1 MAILQISR
9 IQVRRGL
16 QQDLPQLASGEFGW
30 SMDQR
35 RLFIGNG
42 TIDEGAPTQ
51 GRTEIVTAPSLTSIG
66 TDLLQYSF
74 KGTKSGYI
82 SQTGSSVLS
91 PVYRAL
97 QEVLDETVTVTD
109 FGATGDGT
117 TDDTAAINRAI
128 QQIYVSSLLSTVPVR
143 RTIRFPAG
151 TYKVTGTILI
161 QPYCTL
167 LGSGKNNSVITSTS
181 ATVFTTADSLYQSGI
196 GSLGTNS
203 ATLPTSI
210 AIGYMGFTTTGG
222 TNPAVV
228 IDSTR
233 DILFKSVYFSAAS
246 GATNVV
252 TITNSATTASTGV
265 TFENCTFNGAA
276 TGLGATTISGFA
288 GVGVRVKDSIF
299 TNNSTAGIAI
309 GSVLSGLVSENNY
322 FDTTVTAGITGIT
335 GNNYSFGDTYASGDN
350 AGIYSG
356 SAKTG
361 TGRSVALTGSNV
373 VATLTTGAGSITY
386 QINDSSNN
394 YRYGTLK
401 YNKTATVLSF
411 DDEYT
416 EPATALSANLWA
428 HANGSVI
435 CTTTGSYTLK
445 YNITQFV

>member
-16 QQDLPQLASGEFGW
+16 QQDLPQLASGELGW
-30 SMDQR
+30 SLDER

-42 TIDEGAPTQ
+42 TTIEGAPTE
-51 GRTEIVTAPSLTSIG
+51 GRTELLTE
-66 TDLLQYSF
+66 YSDFLSFGFSYTF
-74 KGTKSGYI
+74 KGTESGYT
-82 SQTGSSVLS
+82 SQTGASLLS
-91 PVYRAL
+91 PVTRSL
-97 QEVLDETVTVTD
+97 QAVLDESISVKE

-128 QQIYVSSLLSTVPVR
+128 QQVYVSSMLSDTPVR
-143 RTIRFPAG
+143 RLIKFPAG
-151 TYKVTGTILI
+151 TYKVTSTLLI
-161 QPYCTL
+161 PPYCTL
-167 LGSGKNNSVITSTS
+167 VGDGKNNTVITSTT

-196 GSLGTNS
+196 GSIGTNS
-203 ATLPTSI
+203 AALPTSI
-210 AIGYMGFTTTGG
+210 AIGYMGVSTTGG
-222 TNPAVV
+222 TNSVAV
-228 IDSTR
+228 IDSAT
-233 DILFKSVYFSAAS
+233 DVLFKSVYFSAAS
-246 GATNVV
+246 GAARTV
-252 TITNSATTASTGV
+252 TITNSSSTTKNV

-276 TGLGATTISGFA
+276 TGLGATGT
-288 GVGVRVKDSIF
+288 GVGVRVKDSLF

-309 GSVLSGLVSENNY
+309 GSYLSGVVSENNY
-322 FDTTVTAGITGIT
+322 YDTTVATAITGLT
-335 GNNYSFGDTYASGDN
+335 GNNYSFGDTYTSGDN
-350 AGIYSG
+350 AGLYSG

-361 TGRSVALTGSNV
+361 TGRSVALSTGSNTV
-373 VATLTTGAGSITY
+373 TSLSTGSGAVHY

-401 YNKTATVLSF
+401 YNKTSTVLSF

-416 EPATALSANLWA
+416 EPATALNANLWA